1 MNKETKLR
9 IQNITA
15 KAALEFG
22 SEAWVLKKREEQ
34 RLEAAQM
41 KFLRHLLGITKLDKG
56 KNQCIREKTGA
67 QNIVKEI
74 KQYQK
79 KWLQHVQRMDRNRLP
94 RQAMKYRP
102 QGRRNIGRPKKR
114 WGDQL
119 QIED

>member
-9 IQNITA
+9 IHNITA

-22 SEAWVLKKREEQ
+22 SEAWVLKKREAQ

-41 KFLRHLLGITKLDKG
+41 KFLRHLLWITKLDKE
-56 KNQCIREKTGA
+56 KNQCVRGKTGA

-74 KQYQK
+74 KQYQI

-94 RQAMKYRP
+94 RQALK
-102 QGRRNIGRPKKR
+102 
-114 WGDQL
+114 
-119 QIED
+119 